1 MAKNID
7 IYDIGE
13 YFRGVVERA
22 EHHAKPT
29 TNTVYF
35 LLGAVLQFSKG
46 NIIVRTYKG
55 ETTNVVWFYVNE
67 RRYCLVY
74 NHDKKQIELRNNSHI
89 GECLYEYDDS
99 VSLDYIRKSFT
110 LIQNMS

>member
-7 IYDIGE
+7 IFDIRD
-13 YFRGVVERA
+13 YFSGVAERA
-22 EHHAKPT
+22 EHHANSV
-29 TNTVYF
+29 TNTIYF
-35 LLGAVLQFSKG
+35 LLGVVLQFSTG

-74 NHDKKQIELRNNSHI
+74 NHDKKQIELRNNSHR

-99 VSLDYIRKSFT
+99 VSLDFIIESFRT
-110 LIQNMS
+110 IKDMS